1 MHREWVTLDEE
12 LAVVCAYLDVEQ
24 ARFGDHL
31 ATRIEASGD
40 ARQMR
45 IPAMIVQTLVENAVK
60 HGVGRIRTQGVVEVN
75 AEVSASGLCIAVG
88 DNGPGFPS
96 PATRALPPG
105 NGGYGLRN
113 IRERL
118 QGHFGQTAS
127 LTIDRDSALGMT
139 VVSLRLP
146 RAVPQPAEARAQ

>member
-1 MHREWVTLDEE
+1 
-12 LAVVCAYLDVEQ
+12 
-24 ARFGDHL
+24 
-31 ATRIEASGD
+31 
-40 ARQMR
+40 
-45 IPAMIVQTLVENAVK
+45 
-60 HGVGRIRTQGVVEVN
+60 VGRIRTQGIVEVH
-75 AEVSASGLCIAVG
+75 AEVSPSGLCIAVG

-96 PATRALPPG
+96 AAARALPPG

-127 LTIDRDSALGMT
+127 LTIDRDTAQGMT

-146 RAVPQPAEARAQ
+146 RTAPQAAEARAQ